1 MNHRRLLVPLLG
13 LACLLTL
20 LIVCFGPALFRG
32 EQFAYRDAGHFYYPL
47 YKVVQDEWDAGRVPL
62 WNPWENGGM
71 PLLGQP
77 TSAVL
82 YPGKLLYAGVP
93 YAWGARLYTIAHVL
107 LALGAMFAL
116 MRHWRVG
123 RTGALIAALG
133 YGFGV
138 PVLFQ
143 YCNIIFLV
151 GAAWMPL
158 ALLAVDRLVRLR
170 RRRAIVELAAVLTMQ
185 TLGGDPQ
192 ATYVTGLIAAGYA
205 LAVVGA
211 ARRSPDDPDRP
222 RSSRRLVWSLVAI
235 GGLIAWVGLTIVAG
249 ICLPGLRPRPT
260 QTQPMPV
267 FPWTPIASKI
277 VLGCW
282 AVAAVV
288 LAVSWK
294 RSPKGRARMAML
306 ALLLGS
312 AALAGLLAAAQL
324 LPSSEFNG
332 LSSRVAREGSHEIYA
347 FSVEPYRLAEFLWPN
362 VFGVTFGVEA
372 TWMYLLPPGGAHKV
386 WVPSHYLGGPVL
398 VLALAA
404 FGFRG
409 GTPGRGLLSA
419 VALLG
424 LLAGL
429 GMYSSPLWFARFA
442 PGLAEQVGP
451 HDPAMTGPVRLDGML
466 RDGDGSVY
474 WFLAVVLPGFDGFRY
489 PAKFMTF
496 AALGIA
502 GLAGFGWDRLVGGRA
517 RPVVVTAVVA
527 LVATIIAG
535 AVLAAG
541 AERFEAWVASH
552 PMATQ
557 GGVFGPIRPE
567 AARWEAGR
575 ALVHAAVVMVL
586 MLAIAPL
593 AARRPKLAAA
603 VILVTLTADLAV
615 ANARFVLTLPQE
627 MLDVEN
633 TPEVLERIAEAE
645 AEQPTEGPYRIHRMP
660 VWNPL
665 SWSLQSDPDRVRELV
680 RWERDTIQPKY
691 GLLSG
696 VEYTHTEGTAEL
708 YDIMFFFAPF
718 QRRLRP
724 EAARILNEEV
734 GKEIVVFPRRGF
746 DLWNTRYFVVPLVA
760 AEWESEFRSYAAFLP
775 ETTTIDPDR
784 EAFGALPAEEQ
795 TRISLEEDVQILRNE
810 AAYPRAWIVH
820 ELKSLTPIT
829 GLDRE
834 ARLGVMNEILHPG
847 PGDPFWSN
855 PDLNVYDPRRI
866 AWVEPDDPSVLR
878 GFATGGPPRAG
889 ERVDV
894 VAHEPQRVVLRATL
908 KQPGLVVLADTYYP
922 GWRLTIDGE
931 PAPIIRT
938 NRMMRGAAVPSGTHE
953 LVYTYQPDSF
963 RYGLIG
969 SAVGLVL
976 TLGLL
981 GWSFFRPTIGDG
993 GRDPDGAASA

>member
-1 MNHRRLLVPLLG
+1 MNHRRFLVPLLG

-20 LIVCFGPALFRG
+20 LLVCFGPALFRG

-47 YKVVQDEWDAGRVPL
+47 YKVVQEEWDAGRVPL

-116 MRHWRVG
+116 MRHWQVS
-123 RTGALIAALG
+123 RTGSLLASLG

-158 ALLAVDRLVRLR
+158 GLLAVDRLVRLR

-205 LAVVGA
+205 LAIVGA
-211 ARRSPDDPDRP
+211 ARRSADDGDRP
-222 RSSRRLVWSLVAI
+222 RSSRWLVWSLVAI
-235 GGLIAWVGLTIVAG
+235 GGLIAWAGLTLVAG
-249 ICLPGLRPRPT
+249 VWLPGLRPRPT
-260 QTQPMPV
+260 QTRPMPV
-267 FPWTPIASKI
+267 FPWTPIASKF
-277 VLGCW
+277 VLGGW
-282 AVAAVV
+282 AVAVV
-288 LAVSWK
+288 LIVVVWK

-312 AALAGLLAAAQL
+312 AALAGLLSAAQL
-324 LPSSEFNG
+324 LPSSEFNS

-347 FSVEPYRLAEFLWPN
+347 FSVEPYRLAELLWPN
-362 VFGVTFGVEA
+362 VFGMSFGVES
-372 TWMYLLPPGGAHKV
+372 TWMYLLPPGGSQKV

-398 VLALAA
+398 VLAIAA

-409 GTPGRGLLSA
+409 PTPGRGLMSA

-424 LLAGL
+424 VLAGL
-429 GMYSSPLWFARFA
+429 GMYTSPLWFARFV
-442 PGLAEQVGP
+442 PGLAEQIGP

-466 RDGDGSVY
+466 RDGDGSFY

-502 GLAGFGWDRLVGGRA
+502 GLSGFGWDRLVGGRI
-517 RPVVVTAVVA
+517 RPVVVTAAVA
-527 LVATIIAG
+527 LVATIVAG
-535 AVLAAG
+535 VALAIG
-541 AERFEAWVASH
+541 SERFVAWIASH

-557 GGVFGPIRPE
+557 GGTFGPVQPE
-567 AARWEAGR
+567 AARSETIR
-575 ALVHAAVVMVL
+575 ALVHATVIMAL
-586 MLAIAPL
+586 ILGIAPL
-593 AARRPKLAAA
+593 AARRPKLTAA
-603 VILVTLTADLAV
+603 LMLMTLTGDLIV
-615 ANARFVLTLPQE
+615 ANARFVLTVPQE

-633 TPEVLERIAEAE
+633 TPGVLERIAEAE

-660 VWNPL
+660 VWSPL
-665 SWSLQSDPDRVRELV
+665 NWTLTSDPNRVRELV

-708 YDIMFFFAPF
+708 YDMMFFFAPF

-724 EAARILNEEV
+724 EAARMLNDEA

-746 DLWNTRYFVVPLVA
+746 DLWNTRYFVVPMVSA
-760 AEWESEFRSYAAFLP
+760 DWVSEFRSYAAFLP

-784 EAFGALPAEEQ
+784 EAFAALPIEEQ
-795 TRISLEEDVQILRNE
+795 NRITLENDVQILRNE

-820 ELKSLTPIT
+820 ELRVLTPIT

-855 PDLNVYDPRRI
+855 PDLNVFDPRRL
-866 AWVEPDDPSVLR
+866 AWVEPDDPSVLQ
-878 GFATGGPPRAG
+878 GFATGGPPGTG
-889 ERVDV
+889 ERVEV
-894 VAHEPQRVVLRATL
+894 IAHEPQRVELRATL
-908 KQPGLVVLADTYYP
+908 ERPGLVVLADTFYP
-922 GWRLTIDGE
+922 GWQLTIDGE

-953 LVYTYQPDSF
+953 LVYTYAPESF
-963 RYGLIG
+963 RLGLIA
-969 SAVGLVL
+969 STIGLAL
-976 TLGLL
+976 ALALL
-981 GWSFFRPTIGDG
+981 GWSILRPTLGREGTG
-993 GRDPDGAASA
+993 GTEAA